1 MNHFRQNRQI
11 IDLLINLFVIM
22 VLYVGIIRNIMLSI
36 IYGII
41 TLIVIKILEVQ
52 AERNEKSS
60 IKGVTFQR
68 MILIWNIESILIVL
82 TIINLENNWL
92 YIYKIV
98 IISGI
103 LIIGLFILA
112 KKKIITKEIVNATQ
126 IIGMVIIL
134 VLTVSFIIIGLLL
147 TRGSSI

>member
-1 MNHFRQNRQI
+1 
-11 IDLLINLFVIM
+11 M